1 MTKLPP
7 LKARQVI
14 RGLERLGFELV
25 RQKGSHAMFH
35 HEDCRRAPL
44 PIHPTADISPYFLS
58 DVLKQLE
65 ITEDQFLRAI
75 RRR

>member
-7 LKARQVI
+7 LKVRQVI

-25 RQKGSHAMFH
+25 RKKGSHALFH
-35 HEDCRRAPL
+35 HEDYRRAPV
-44 PIHPTADISPYFLS
+44 PIHPTTDINPYFLS

-65 ITEDQFLRAI
+65 IDEDDFLRAV